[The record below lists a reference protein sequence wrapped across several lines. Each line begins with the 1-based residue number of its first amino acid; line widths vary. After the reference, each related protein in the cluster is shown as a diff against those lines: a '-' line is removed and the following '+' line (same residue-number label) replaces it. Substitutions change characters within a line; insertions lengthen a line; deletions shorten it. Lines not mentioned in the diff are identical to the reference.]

1 MTKYH
6 KRKYTPIH
14 PEKYEG
20 DPTGIIARSSWE
32 TKFFIWCD
40 NNPAVV
46 KWSSEELIIP
56 YKCKTDDRWHRYFPD
71 AKVKIRDAAGNIK
84 TYIVEIKPDK
94 QTRPPETPKR
104 KTRQYI
110 NEVLTWG
117 KNESKWLAAIE
128 YCKDRGYEFK
138 ILTEK
143 HLNV

>member
-1 MTKYH
+1 MAKYH
-6 KRKYTPIH
+6 KRKYIPVH

-40 NNPAVV
+40 HNSAIVS
-46 KWSSEELIIP
+46 WSSEEFSIP
-56 YKCKTDDRWHRYFPD
+56 YKCPTDDRWHRYFPD
-71 AKVKIRDAAGNIK
+71 AKVKIRDANGNTK
-84 TYIVEIKPDK
+84 VYIVEIKPDK
-94 QTRPPETPKR
+94 QTRPPESPKR
-104 KTRQYI
+104 KTRQYL

-117 KNESKWLAAIE
+117 KNNSKWEAAKE

-138 ILTEK
+138 IITEK